1 MANSVAGKSKDET
14 SPARENRRRTLFV
27 MGAILAVLFLFSYLG
42 RVADLVQARGELA
55 QWQGYI
61 GQAEERQAQ
70 LREELQQVQSKSY
83 TEEVARNELHMAAP
97 GEEVIIVLP
106 DDSEMAGAQAQAA
119 EQEPDPETFNPFRWS
134 WWLSLFR

>member
-1 MANSVAGKSKDET
+1 MANSAARKTNDENV
-14 SPARENRRRTLFV
+14 SVRENRRRTLFV

-61 GQAEERQAQ
+61 SQAEERQAQ
-70 LREELQQVQSKSY
+70 LREELQQVQSESY

-97 GEEVIIVLP
+97 GEEAIIVLP
-106 DDSEMAGAQAQAA
+106 DDSEAAVASAQAT
-119 EQEPDPETFNPFRWS
+119 EQDLDQEAFNPLRWS